1 MEKKYIIVS
10 PYRSGL
16 GNVLMSL
23 EIIYAMAYIT
33 GRTLIIPPSIYTLF
47 LNSGYSKEGY
57 PNYWDI
63 FNRDCVSSE
72 FDIIDY
78 NDFCNFPEIK
88 GELSEYNWFDNLYK
102 FSDSIF
108 SEIKFP
114 ELFEICLDWLFV
126 RIFLF
131 ISISE
136 YIFDIWIICLEH
148 FNSKDSDKNSILC
161 KRRICTYF
169 SFRNS
174 FR

>member
-63 FNRDCVSSE
+63 FDRDCVSSE

-78 NDFCNFPEIK
+78 KDFCNFPEIK

-114 ELFEICLDWLFV
+114 ELFNGDVLLTELKSMKTMKILK
-126 RIFLF
+126 IFYV
-131 ISISE
+131 I
-136 YIFDIWIICLEH
+136 DIL
-148 FNSKDSDKNSILC
+148 
-161 KRRICTYF
+161 
-169 SFRNS
+169 
-174 FR
+174 